1 MIGLTLD
8 AGALIAI
15 EKGNSRVAGLLRR
28 SISDGLIVAVPTVV
42 IAQVWRGGA
51 RQALLAAFLAKAKLD
66 IVGYGLEDAKAVGR
80 KISECGHN
88 DVVDVFTVLH
98 ANAHGHAVVTSDP
111 EDIGRIGPLIEPILV

>member
-1 MIGLTLD
+1 VIGLTLD
-8 AGALIAI
+8 AGALIAM
-15 EKGNSRVAGLLRR
+15 EKGNARVAGLIHR
-28 SISDGLIVAVPTVV
+28 SISEGLTVSVPTVV
-42 IAQVWRGGA
+42 IAQVWRGGP
-51 RQALLAAFLAKAKLD
+51 RQALLAGFLARAKLD

-80 KISECGHN
+80 RIAECGHT